1 MSEPAAASPL
11 VPTAAAERIVAL
23 DVLRGFA
30 ILGILVMNIQSFSM
44 IGAADMNPAS

>member
-1 MSEPAAASPL
+1 VAPLAAP
-11 VPTAAAERIVAL
+11 VTADERIVSL

-44 IGAADMNPAS
+44 IGAAYLNPTV